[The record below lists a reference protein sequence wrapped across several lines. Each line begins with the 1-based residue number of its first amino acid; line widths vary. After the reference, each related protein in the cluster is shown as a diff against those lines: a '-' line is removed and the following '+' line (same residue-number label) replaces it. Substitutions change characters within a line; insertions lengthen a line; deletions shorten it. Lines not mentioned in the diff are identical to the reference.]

1 MNKQVQTRRLTKE
14 QQAQK
19 DFGAAL
25 LKAQGLIRNMG
36 LNDQGEAVQ
45 KISRETRGDV
55 SFETVTWL
63 SEDIRVT
70 LVLSRWVN
78 ARWWKLEAYDA
89 RDPEGSGAAVEL
101 ATGSD
106 VEDWAV
112 AREYLQDAFDR
123 LSA

>member
-1 MNKQVQTRRLTKE
+1 MNKQIQTPRLTKE
-14 QQAQK
+14 QQVQRA
-19 DFGAAL
+19 FGAAL

-36 LNDQGEAVQ
+36 LNSQGEAVQ
-45 KISRETRGDV
+45 KITRETRGDV
-55 SFETVTWL
+55 SFETVTWV

-70 LVLSRWVN
+70 LVLSRWAN

-106 VEDWAV
+106 VEDWVV
-112 AREYLQDAFDR
+112 AREYLQDAYDR
-123 LSA
+123 LAA